1 MAEQIDIH
9 LLELYSIDILEIANN
24 NTSSEDKTK
33 EIIKILRNIEL
44 DTYCF
49 IRDNKLS
56 IEEIQNEICKR
67 VNNG

>member
-1 MAEQIDIH
+1 MANH
-9 LLELYSIDILEIANN
+9 LLELYSADILEISNN

-44 DTYCF
+44 DIYCF

-56 IEEIQNEICKR
+56 IEQIQNEIYKR